1 MADTKRLLMLK
12 ALTTHLRTEVTLA
25 NGYNFD
31 LSGSAPVRVYR
42 GRMYYT
48 EKMPLP
54 CVSIL
59 DALNP
64 DRFPRQAGDRDKWAS
79 ATQHEGYVL
88 LLQGWVEDDEENPT
102 DPAHVLMG
110 DVKKAL
116 AKINKGPHP
125 LRPDDQHAAYQLGGL
140 VTRIDI
146 EPGTVRPPDELSAKA
161 FFWLRASVGFAED
174 LDDPFSTA

>member
-12 ALTTHLRTEVTLA
+12 ALTTHLETEVSIA
-25 NGYNFD
+25 NGYNND
-31 LSGSAPVRVYR
+31 LAGKVFR
-42 GRMYYT
+42 GRMYYS

-54 CVSIL
+54 SVSIL

-64 DRFPRQAGDRDKWAS
+64 DRFPRKAGEQDKAAS
-79 ATQHEGYVL
+79 ASQHEGYVL
-88 LLQGWVEDDEENPT
+88 LVQGWVEDDELNPT

-116 AKINKGPHP
+116 AKINKGGHP
-125 LRPDDQHAAYQLGGL
+125 LRPLDQHAAYLLGGL

-161 FFWLRASVGFAED
+161 FFWLRVAVGFAED
-174 LDDPFSTA
+174 LNDPFSTTA